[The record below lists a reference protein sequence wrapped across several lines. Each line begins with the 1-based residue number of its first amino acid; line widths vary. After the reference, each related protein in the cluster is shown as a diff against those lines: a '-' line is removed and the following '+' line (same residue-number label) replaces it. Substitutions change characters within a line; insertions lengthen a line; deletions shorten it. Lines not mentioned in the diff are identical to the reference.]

1 MAEITV
7 IGLPQTTAVAKD
19 DTIHI
24 VQSSIDKRAT
34 IQQVID
40 AISNTILPAG
50 YILPAAWNN
59 DPATLGIRALPLI
72 GQGVLRAS
80 YSDLDTVVYCGDGS
94 NATASS
100 FYHADDI
107 NGTIRNTAG
116 IYLIFPDSK
125 GKAIRGYDST
135 GTIDPDGATRD
146 IGSEQ
151 LDSLQRHGHSVYVS
165 SGIPTTGA
173 SYHTRIV
180 GGTIASDGAT
190 TGNAI
195 DINSLTSRLGTY
207 NTEGAGGTPRV
218 GIESRMR
225 NLAFNYMITY

>member
-135 GTIDPDGATRD
+135 GTIDPDGASRD
-146 IGSEQ
+146 LGSFQ
-151 LDSLQRHGHSVYVS
+151 DSAIWGHDHSL
-165 SGIPTTGA
+165 
-173 SYHTRIV
+173 R
-180 GGTIASDGAT
+180 GGTGSAATLATNGQVVGQVTFNQEVTGVVKGVVGDGVH
-190 TGNAI
+190 
-195 DINSLTSRLGTY
+195 
-207 NTEGAGGTPRV
+207 GTPLEST
-218 GIESRMR
+218 ESRMK